1 MNVARGWP
9 SFAWASHVLEPA
21 KWSLARRYL
30 VSHFTV
36 VLAGVLVVGAWVG
49 HQIGERVLQ
58 RTAGITALYVDSVV
72 GPHLQTLALDDRWLV
87 PADRDALDRL
97 MSETGLGQGVVLFK
111 VWSVDGRILYSPDR
125 ALIGQQFGADDAL
138 LRAGRGEVN
147 ADMSDLS
154 QPENVHERQQFS
166 RLVEVY
172 APVRRE
178 SGGQVIAVNE
188 FYLLPDALDAEIGAA
203 QLRSWG
209 VVGVVG
215 VITYLLMAGIV
226 KSGSDTIRR
235 QQGELQGQV
244 GELRELLGQNARL
257 QERVR
262 LAAGRTT
269 TLNEQALRRISADL
283 HDGPGQA
290 LALALL
296 RLDSLESSVDAR
308 SPDFATVH
316 GAVRDALNEVRSIS
330 AGLRLPELGPLE
342 LSAVAERAIGTHI
355 DRQLGRLP
363 RCAPLEIKIALLRTL
378 QESLSNASRHG
389 AGQDVAV
396 DLKMDRDGLLLEV
409 ADSGPGFDLNALAT
423 SRGLG
428 LAGMRERAQ
437 LLGGSFQVE
446 SRPGSG
452 TRVRVRWPLL
462 SAAQT

>member
-1 MNVARGWP
+1 
-9 SFAWASHVLEPA
+9 
-21 KWSLARRYL
+21 
-30 VSHFTV
+30 
-36 VLAGVLVVGAWVG
+36 
-49 HQIGERVLQ
+49 
-58 RTAGITALYVDSVV
+58 
-72 GPHLQTLALDDRWLV
+72 
-87 PADRDALDRL
+87 

-244 GELRELLGQNARL
+244 GELRDLLRQNARL

-296 RLDSLESSVDAR
+296 RLDSLEPSVDAR

-342 LSAVAERAIGTHI
+342 LSEVADRAIADHERRSGTHI

-389 AGQDVAV
+389 AG
-396 DLKMDRDGLLLEV
+396 K
-409 ADSGPGFDLNALAT
+409 T
-423 SRGLG
+423 S
-428 LAGMRERAQ
+428 Q
-437 LLGGSFQVE
+437 L
-446 SRPGSG
+446 
-452 TRVRVRWPLL
+452 T
-462 SAAQT
+462 